1 MHIYTLPLRH
11 DEAVDPYQILFI
23 QILYRISTLCNSLII
38 NEQVCFSYILE
49 APSYALNDKR
59 SSYSVFLLLATFG
72 FFSSVL
78 EMKARKKASD
88 AQSSSSNN
96 TNNNMNIGAYEDDI
110 NDKQSR
116 NRRQYITKYQ
126 LLYTV
131 LQYVR
136 KVLQVSTSSI
146 CTFIS
151 FLLILSSFIFTSND
165 TTDNKQQSTM
175 ISIGMAY
182 IFIVKPIL
190 STLYIVLCSSD
201 VDGASHSA
209 ESNGR
214 NNSTLQTTTN
224 LITTRIIALT
234 FLLSIICNQFPKWLS
249 KLVACIAVF
258 VFGLAS
264 RQLSSSTSHTN
275 TTTQTD
281 QASATDNSSNY
292 SNTTTMINRLQR
304 VYTKL
309 GLKERAGKSALV
321 LFYYMNS
328 CVQYTVSIIWLF
340 YLNLFAFILL
350 PLQTTC
356 TNISYNHLP
365 SFS

>member
-1 MHIYTLPLRH
+1 
-11 DEAVDPYQILFI
+11 
-23 QILYRISTLCNSLII
+23 
-38 NEQVCFSYILE
+38 
-49 APSYALNDKR
+49 
-59 SSYSVFLLLATFG
+59 
-72 FFSSVL
+72 
-78 EMKARKKASD
+78 MKARKKASSD

-96 TNNNMNIGAYEDDI
+96 TNNNMNIGAYDNDI

-116 NRRQYITKYQ
+116 NRRQYTTKYQ

-151 FLLILSSFIFTSND
+151 FLLILSSFILTSND
-165 TTDNKQQSTM
+165 NTDNKQQSTM

-201 VDGASHSA
+201 IDGASHSA
-209 ESNGR
+209 ESHSSATNQ
-214 NNSTLQTTTN
+214 SSQAQTATN

-249 KLVACIAVF
+249 ALVACIAVF

-264 RQLSSSTSHTN
+264 RQLSSSTSHTD
-275 TTTQTD
+275 TSQTD
-281 QASATDNSSNY
+281 QAQASATDNDRGNHH
-292 SNTTTMINRLQR
+292 NTTTMINRLQR

-309 GLKERAGKSALV
+309 GLKERAGKSAFV
-321 LFYYMNS
+321 VCYEFS
-328 CVQYTVSIIWLF
+328 VQYEVSIIWLLHMTLI
-340 YLNLFAFILL
+340 YLYLIAFA
-350 PLQTTC
+350 
-356 TNISYNHLP
+356 NHMY
-365 SFS
+365 

>member
-1 MHIYTLPLRH
+1 
-11 DEAVDPYQILFI
+11 
-23 QILYRISTLCNSLII
+23 
-38 NEQVCFSYILE
+38 
-49 APSYALNDKR
+49 
-59 SSYSVFLLLATFG
+59 
-72 FFSSVL
+72 
-78 EMKARKKASD
+78 
-88 AQSSSSNN
+88 
-96 TNNNMNIGAYEDDI
+96 MNIGAYDNDI

-116 NRRQYITKYQ
+116 NRRQYTTKYQ

-151 FLLILSSFIFTSND
+151 FLLILSSFILTSND
-165 TTDNKQQSTM
+165 NTDNKQQSTM

-201 VDGASHSA
+201 IDGASHSA
-209 ESNGR
+209 ESHSSATNQ
-214 NNSTLQTTTN
+214 SSQAQTATN

-249 KLVACIAVF
+249 ALVACIAVF

-264 RQLSSSTSHTN
+264 RQLSSSTSHTD
-275 TTTQTD
+275 TSQTD
-281 QASATDNSSNY
+281 QAQASATDNDRGNHH
-292 SNTTTMINRLQR
+292 NTTTMINRLQR

-309 GLKERAGKSALV
+309 GLKERAGKSAFV
-321 LFYYMNS
+321 VCYEFS
-328 CVQYTVSIIWLF
+328 VQYEVSIIWLLHMTLI
-340 YLNLFAFILL
+340 YLYLIAFA
-350 PLQTTC
+350 
-356 TNISYNHLP
+356 NHMY
-365 SFS
+365 

>member
-1 MHIYTLPLRH
+1 MI
-11 DEAVDPYQILFI
+11 A
-23 QILYRISTLCNSLII
+23 
-38 NEQVCFSYILE
+38 
-49 APSYALNDKR
+49 
-59 SSYSVFLLLATFG
+59 LLLIQ
-72 FFSSVL
+72 
-78 EMKARKKASD
+78 MKARKKASD
-88 AQSSSSNN
+88 AQSTNTNN
-96 TNNNMNIGAYEDDI
+96 TNSMNIGAYEDDT

-116 NRRQYITKYQ
+116 GRRQYTTKYQ
-126 LLYTV
+126 LAYTI

-146 CTFIS
+146 STFIS
-151 FLLILSSFIFTSND
+151 FLLIISSFILTSND
-165 TTDNKQQSTM
+165 DTDNKQHQSTM

-182 IFIVKPIL
+182 LFIVKPIL

-201 VDGASHSA
+201 IDGVSHSA
-209 ESNGR
+209 ESNG
-214 NNSTLQTTTN
+214 NATNLSQTTN

-249 KLVACIAVF
+249 ALVACIAVF

-264 RQLSSSTSHTN
+264 RQLSSSTSHTD
-275 TTTQTD
+275 TSQTD
-281 QASATDNSSNY
+281 QASATDNDRGNY
-292 SNTTTMINRLQR
+292 STTTVANRLQR